1 MPLVKFQKEYIIN
14 ASDKILFQCLTTP
27 SGLSDWFADD
37 VNVRGNVFTFIWDG
51 SEERAELISKK
62 KDEYVRFKWL
72 DQPEEKVFEIRIRI
86 DDLTGE
92 LALIISDMAEED
104 ELEEAAMLWDK
115 QIDNLKHILGS

>member
-1 MPLVKFQKEYIIN
+1 MSLVKFQKEYLIN
-14 ASDKILFQCLTTP
+14 ASDKIVFQCLSTP

-72 DQPEEKVFEIRIRI
+72 DEPEEKVFEIRIRI
-86 DDLTGE
+86 DELTSE
-92 LALIISDMAEED
+92 LALLVSDMAEKD
-104 ELEEAAMLWDK
+104 EVEEAGMLWDK
-115 QIDNLKHILGS
+115 QIENLKHILGS